1 MKNELTIEEVYVLI
15 GRLIIQSELQNRN
28 VQSLLERNKELEK
41 ELDGLKKPK
50 DIREGAKE
58 NG

>member
-15 GRLIIQSELQNRN
+15 GRLTIQSELQNRN
-28 VQSLLERNKELEK
+28 LQGLMERNRELEK
-41 ELDGLKKPK
+41 QLADLKIPK
-50 DIREGAKE
+50 DIREGVKE